1 MAEEKSIEN
10 NENTITEDAVPQN
23 DQNNLPEE
31 EIDTKKANEELK
43 EEVEEFVKK
52 STKNPLKKI
61 LLIVIAT
68 LIVLIL
74 VAVILYFLGFFSP
87 KEETKEV
94 KTNPQEVIAEK
105 PKEEEKYKFDI
116 KDINSK
122 KLNEQLASLTNKNIS
137 QEKIEEQEKIENE
150 KKLIEEE
157 KKKEEEALKL
167 EEEKIRNEKAAL
179 EEKKLLLENEKA
191 QLEALKQEAISMKQQ
206 LQSNNINT
214 DHLNVEE
221 KTQDKKEP
229 VKEKVQENNNKTNKE
244 AETKNEVVNTEFLKF
259 INVAKIKGQL
269 YKKYLDKVTKINTN
283 VLLCRDDKN
292 RIELYFGPF
301 ENENERAELL
311 NKLIKNGFEEAYEL
325 EFTKEEFDR
334 RCNY

>member
-23 DQNNLPEE
+23 NQNDSPVE
-31 EIDTKKANEELK
+31 EIETKTNNEEPKQEL
-43 EEVEEFVKK
+43 EEFVKK
-52 STKNPLKKI
+52 SNNPLKKI
-61 LLIVIAT
+61 LFILIGLLVT
-68 LIVLIL
+68 LLIIGS
-74 VAVILYFLGFFSP
+74 ILYFLGFFEH
-87 KEETKEV
+87 KEEKKEEEIKV
-94 KTNPQEVIAEK
+94 ETQEAIIEK
-105 PKEEEKYKFDI
+105 PKEEENYKFDI
-116 KDINSK
+116 KNINSK
-122 KLNEQLASLTNKNIS
+122 KLNEQLASLTNKNIN
-137 QEKIEEQEKIENE
+137 QEKVENE
-150 KKLIEEE
+150 KKLLEEE
-157 KKKEEEALKL
+157 KIKEEEALKL
-167 EEEKIRNEKAAL
+167 EEEKIKNEKIAL

-191 QLEALKQEAISMKQQ
+191 QLEALKQEAILMKQQ
-206 LQSNNINT
+206 LQSNNVNT

-221 KTQDKKEP
+221 KIQDKKEP
-229 VKEKVQENNNKTNKE
+229 IKEKIQENNNKVDKE

-311 NKLIKNGFEEAYEL
+311 NKLIKNGFEEAYEV